1 VSALYVH
8 RVSAWTAEQGPPRAE
23 LLPPAQ
29 RRRCSLLSRMVA
41 EVVGATVGDAA
52 TLARHAIVCG
62 TGFGEIATTVELLAM
77 MREGDGALSPIRFA
91 GSVHNAPAG
100 QLAIAAG
107 HRGRSTTV
115 SAGAHTVVAVCLE
128 AMGLLAAGS
137 DAVLAVLADEP
148 MPAPLQPRHDGLAV
162 ALSLSC
168 EPAPGSV
175 RVRWLGPRRDA
186 PASMRVPA
194 ALLANPLQSAWCL
207 AQALLP
213 GAAPQP
219 CLRLEPDD
227 ERGQAHCVAVERL
240 A

>member
-1 VSALYVH
+1 MSTLYVQAW
-8 RVSAWTAEQGPPRAE
+8 SLWTAEQGPPRAE

-41 EVVGATVGDAA
+41 EVVGATVDAA
-52 TLARHAIVCG
+52 ALARHAIVCG
-62 TGFGEIATTVELLAM
+62 TGYGEIATTVELLAM
-77 MREGDGALSPIRFA
+77 MREGDGLLSPIRFA

-115 SAGAHTVVAVCLE
+115 SAGAHTVVAVWLE

-148 MPAPLQPRHDGLAV
+148 MPAPLQPRHDGFAL
-162 ALSLSC
+162 ALSLSRQ
-168 EPAPGSV
+168 ATAGSV
-175 RVRWLGPRRDA
+175 GVRWLGSRRDA
-186 PASMRVPA
+186 PAAARVPA
-194 ALLANPLQSAWCL
+194 ALQANPLQSAWSL
-207 AQALLP
+207 AQALAP

-227 ERGQAHCVAVERL
+227 ERGHAHCVAVERH